1 MRIISINM
9 LMQEAYSMNIN
20 FIYRLLGYSLK
31 YEYTFSAIVY
41 FTAKVCLCLK
51 CFLSTLS
58 AHIGF

>member
-1 MRIISINM
+1 
-9 LMQEAYSMNIN
+9 MNIN